1 MKLNDIKI
9 EGTITSIG
17 SDSFSKCTNLKTIK
31 LPESLLTI
39 EDHAFTKSG
48 LNTFTFPTQ
57 VTILRDG
64 LFRYCR
70 QLNSV
75 TLLGEVTSIEQYC
88 FQFCIS
94 LYEIDL
100 PESIT
105 DIRTDGLSLSG
116 FKALTIPEKVLLV
129 YEFRNLV
136 SFVIL
141 GNVTTIML
149 FLDIV

>member
-1 MKLNDIKI
+1 MN
-9 EGTITSIG
+9 
-17 SDSFSKCTNLKTIK
+17 
-31 LPESLLTI
+31 
-39 EDHAFTKSG
+39 A
-48 LNTFTFPTQ
+48 FTFPTQ

-94 LYEIDL
+94 SYEIDL
-100 PESIT
+100 QESFT
-105 DIRTDGLSLSG
+105 DIGTEGLSWSG
-116 FKALTIPEKVLLV
+116 FKALTIPEKVTVLSNGL
-129 YEFRNLV
+129 FNKCRNLV

-141 GNVTTIML
+141 GNVTAIML